1 MTRGFVA
8 TVALALVLGAGPA
21 GAKPPDTWDGL
32 HLVKS
37 PKMDAVYLLPE
48 ADFRPYTKVIL
59 DPVEVA
65 FKKNWQRE
73 VSSSSALGARVSDK
87 DAQRIANEVRTGFD
101 HIFAEAYRGSGW
113 QLVTE
118 PGPDVLRVSTA
129 VLNLYVAAPEKMTA
143 GITRTFSVDAGE
155 ATLALEARD
164 SQTGALLGRAVDQ
177 QIVGDERGYSR
188 NRVTNT
194 ADFERLFRGWA
205 RSSLDGLNELKA
217 QSPIDTEGRLSRR

>member
-8 TVALALVLGAGPA
+8 TVALALVLGAGSA

-65 FKKNWQRE
+65 FKKNWQRD
-73 VSSSSALGARVSDK
+73 VSSASSLSGRITDK
-87 DAQRIANEVRTGFD
+87 DAQKIADAARTGFD
-101 HIFAEAYRGSGW
+101 RIFNEAYSQAGW
-113 QLVTE
+113 QIVTE

-129 VLNLYVAAPEKMTA
+129 VLNLYIAAPEKMTA

-164 SQTGALLGRAVDQ
+164 SQTNALLGRAIDQ
-177 QIVGDERGYSR
+177 QTVGDEGGFSR

-205 RSSLDGLNELKA
+205 KSSLNGLNELKA
-217 QSPIDTEGRLSRR
+217 LSPIDTEGRLNR